1 MPISLPTDRI
11 LERCGLSGTG
21 TTYSTRVSSLAGE
34 FAAAFNAML
43 LPSALADESL
53 TWAIS
58 QGVIDLVAA
67 DFVEILRREPGA
79 TDVITIGDVRIEP
92 SPYST
97 AEPMR
102 QRGWARLTP
111 FMKRDMIPEDPRVF
125 GSGDRP

>member
-1 MPISLPTDRI
+1 
-11 LERCGLSGTG
+11 
-21 TTYSTRVSSLAGE
+21 
-34 FAAAFNAML
+34 
-43 LPSALADESL
+43 L

>member
-21 TTYSTRVSSLAGE
+21 TVFSTRVSSLAGE

-79 TDVITIGDVRIEP
+79 TDVITSGDVRIEP

>member
-11 LERCGLSGTG
+11 LERCGLAGTG
-21 TTYSTRVSSLAGE
+21 TVYSSRIANLAGE

-43 LPSALADESL
+43 LPAALEDESL
-53 TWAIS
+53 TWAVS

-79 TDVITIGDVRIEP
+79 TDVITIGDLRIEP

-97 AEPMR
+97 AEQMR
-102 QRGWARLTP
+102 QRGWARLMP
-111 FMKRDMIPEDPRVF
+111 FMKRDMIPEVPRVF
-125 GSGDRP
+125 GTGDRE

>member
-1 MPISLPTDRI
+1 M
-11 LERCGLSGTG
+11 GLLGRG
-21 TTYSTRVSSLAGE
+21 QLTRPGCRRWLGE
-34 FAAAFNAML
+34 FASALNAML

-79 TDVITIGDVRIEP
+79 TDVITIGDLRIEP

-97 AEPMR
+97 AEQMR
-102 QRGWARLTP
+102 QRGWARLMP

-125 GSGDRP
+125 GSGDRG

>member
-1 MPISLPTDRI
+1 
-11 LERCGLSGTG
+11 
-21 TTYSTRVSSLAGE
+21 LAGE

-67 DFVEILRREPGA
+67 DFIEILRREPGA

-125 GSGDRP
+125 GSGDRS

>member
-1 MPISLPTDRI
+1 VPISLPTDRI
-11 LERCGLSGTG
+11 LERCGLTGTG
-21 TTYSTRVSSLAGE
+21 TVYSTRVSSLAGE

-67 DFVEILRREPGA
+67 DFVEILRREPGV

-111 FMKRDMIPEDPRVF
+111 YMKRDMIPEDPRVF

>member
-11 LERCGLSGTG
+11 LERCGLAGTG
-21 TTYSTRVSSLAGE
+21 TVYSSRISNLAGE
-34 FAAAFNAML
+34 FAAAFGSML
-43 LPSALADESL
+43 LPSALADDSL

-79 TDVITIGDVRIEP
+79 TDVITIGDLRIEP

-97 AEPMR
+97 AEQMR
-102 QRGWARLTP
+102 QRGWARLMP

>member
-53 TWAIS
+53 TWTIS

-102 QRGWARLTP
+102 QRGWVRLKP

-125 GSGDRP
+125 GSGDRS